1 MLQPNRKTATHG
13 EEADKGE
20 LEQAGNLRKENR
32 KVVTLLNDLSAEGGS
47 INISPSESTG
57 QTYLLSSP
65 TRTIQGV
72 RSRNHKSTPLS
83 HNFLDLNVY

>member
-13 EEADKGE
+13 EEADKVE

-72 RSRNHKSTPLS
+72 RSRNHKSTLLF